1 MTSFKRKGFTLVELL
16 IVIVVIGVLSTMM
29 MLSSTEAVTSAKAA
43 KIISNMRN
51 LKTATLAWY
60 TDNFNKIVPL
70 NGQYGIGYGIIQ
82 SNGQTVSMNDFFKNN
97 TSEILA
103 YLSNGNNS
111 GAMTLKTKRDT
122 NIVADDY
129 VIKDVDTYKK
139 WYICYYVGNDKRL
152 QEKLASKAE
161 SLGMLGIKTIADD
174 IKSNTKNIYTNHN
187 FACVMIL
194 SLGD

>member
-1 MTSFKRKGFTLVELL
+1 MKNFKRKGFTLVELL

-70 NGQYGIGYGIIQ
+70 NGQYGIGYGIMQ

-122 NIVADDY
+122 NIVADEDR
-129 VIKDVDTYKK
+129 KST
-139 WYICYYVGNDKRL
+139 RL
-152 QEKLASKAE
+152 NS
-161 SLGMLGIKTIADD
+161 S
-174 IKSNTKNIYTNHN
+174 H
-187 FACVMIL
+187 
-194 SLGD
+194 